1 MLHTF
6 RCDNMS
12 LRRNAKTRRQH
23 HEHAQLH
30 VTLDDRVRQYEK
42 LYRAE
47 LRRRSDNRTDSDDD
61 AARRVLPNLTSD
73 LIGTRRAMNRVRA
86 LLHMTPFLGTTLYDL
101 RRA

>member
-1 MLHTF
+1 
-6 RCDNMS
+6 MS
-12 LRRNAKTRRQH
+12 LRQNAKTRRQH

-42 LYRAE
+42 LYHAE
-47 LRRRSDNRTDSDDD
+47 LSRRSNDRTDGDGD

-86 LLHMTPFLGTTLYDL
+86 LLHLAPFLGTTLSDL
-101 RRA
+101 RKA